1 MTKPQSTAAYVLR
14 LTLTLF
20 LITVI
25 VAGLLA
31 FVNYLTADTIAE
43 LSEAIRAIGD
53 EVFGELLRGGE
64 IDAAVG
70 FHRGDHSRQNAAE
83 RC

>member
-31 FVNYLTADTIAE
+31 FVNYLTAEMCIRDRRNTSRRT
-43 LSEAIRAIGD
+43 LSARGRATGSSSPSARRRA
-53 EVFGELLRGGE
+53 RGG
-64 IDAAVG
+64 
-70 FHRGDHSRQNAAE
+70 RT
-83 RC
+83 CP

>member
-1 MTKPQSTAAYVLR
+1 MTKPQSMAAYVLR

-20 LITVI
+20 LITII

-43 LSEAIRAIGD
+43 HTAEAARSAMTQVLSLIHI
-53 EVFGELLRGGE
+53 
-64 IDAAVG
+64 
-70 FHRGDHSRQNAAE
+70 
-83 RC
+83 

>member
-1 MTKPQSTAAYVLR
+1 MTKPKSTAAYVLR

-31 FVNYLTADTIAE
+31 FVKGADTRRGA
-43 LSEAIRAIGD
+43 SFAIRDPARHRKG
-53 EVFGELLRGGE
+53 
-64 IDAAVG
+64 AA
-70 FHRGDHSRQNAAE
+70 A
-83 RC
+83 

>member
-43 LSEAIRAIGD
+43 HTAEAAPLRHDARSSPRTTIRSFPCRTRRPPPA
-53 EVFGELLRGGE
+53 
-64 IDAAVG
+64 
-70 FHRGDHSRQNAAE
+70 
-83 RC
+83 